1 MGRGTNSLAVLCI
14 LTSIPILKKYSLAPS
29 PTLKHVISAPSTE
42 KEDEPVQSEV
52 MYARQHNRQMVGPGS
67 GGKGTLEDW
76 KVQEAENNSPF
87 TSKILQQT

>member
-1 MGRGTNSLAVLCI
+1 
-14 LTSIPILKKYSLAPS
+14 
-29 PTLKHVISAPSTE
+29 
-42 KEDEPVQSEV
+42 